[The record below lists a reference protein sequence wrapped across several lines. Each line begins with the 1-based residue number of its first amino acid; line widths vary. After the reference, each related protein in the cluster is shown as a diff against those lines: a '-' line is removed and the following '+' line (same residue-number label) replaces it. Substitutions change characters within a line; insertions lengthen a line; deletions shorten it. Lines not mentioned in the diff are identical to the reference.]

1 MPEYQTIKL
10 EVDQAIAHVQLN
22 RSHKANAFNATL
34 WQELKQ
40 VFTWIDQEST
50 VRVAV
55 LSGQGQHFSAGI
67 DFESLL
73 GIVGGMSHLPEG
85 LRQARLRQIIHEFQ
99 ESFSSLERCSKPVLA
114 AIHGACLGAGVDL
127 IAACDMRYATED
139 AYFSIKE
146 VDLAIVA
153 DLGSLQRL
161 PKLLG
166 EGILRELAFTGR
178 DFKGLEAKSMGLVNE
193 VYSDATI
200 LLTHVMTIAQNI
212 AQKSPLTIRG
222 IKEMLNYAR
231 DHSVADNL
239 NFIALRNAT
248 MLLSVDTEEA
258 VSAMMQKRPAIF
270 DDSL

>member
-1 MPEYQTIKL
+1 MPKYQTLKL
-10 EVDQAIAHVQLN
+10 TIDQSVAHVELT
-22 RSHKANAFNATL
+22 RAHKANAFNITM

-40 VFTWIDQEST
+40 VFTQIHEDST
-50 VRVAV
+50 VHAAV
-55 LSGQGQHFSAGI
+55 LSGHGPHFSAGI
-67 DFESLL
+67 DFESLTE
-73 GIVGGMSHLPEG
+73 VVATVSRLPEG
-85 LRQARLRQIIHEFQ
+85 LKQERLRQFIYEFQ
-99 ESFSSLERCSKPVLA
+99 DSFSSLERCSKPILA

-139 AYFSIKE
+139 ARFSLKE

-178 DFKGLEAKSMGLVNE
+178 DFNGLEAKTIGLVNQ
-193 VYSDATI
+193 VYANSSD
-200 LLTHVMTIAQNI
+200 LLTNVMATAKSI

-239 NFIALRNAT
+239 HFIATRNAA
-248 MLLSVDTEEA
+248 MLLSADTEQA
-258 VSAMMQKRPAIF
+258 VIATMQKHAAQ
-270 DDSL
+270 